1 MGVFGIILLVIF
13 IIISLLMILLVVI
26 QDENSTGL
34 GGIFGGAGDTTFGSG
49 SGNILTKI
57 TYIIGGLFL
66 VIALVLGYINR
77 TPENDTLLT
86 KSQQAEQQQTS
97 EWWNE
102 PVDDSEQEED
112 DSQ

>member
-34 GGIFGGAGDTTFGSG
+34 GGIFGGAGDTTLGSG
-49 SGNILTKI
+49 TGNILTKI

-77 TPENDTLLT
+77 TPENETLLT
-86 KSQQAEQQQTS
+86 KAQQTEQQQAT
-97 EWWNE
+97 EWWNQPADEAE
-102 PVDDSEQEED
+102 PED
-112 DSQ
+112 DNQ